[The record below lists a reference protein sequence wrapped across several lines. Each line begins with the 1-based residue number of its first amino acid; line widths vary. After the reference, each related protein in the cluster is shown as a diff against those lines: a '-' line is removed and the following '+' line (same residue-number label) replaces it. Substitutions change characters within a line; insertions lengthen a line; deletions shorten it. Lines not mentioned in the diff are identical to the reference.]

1 MKLTLECSREKDGRW
16 LAQVP
21 QCDGML
27 AYGDTK
33 AAVIIKVQ
41 ALALRMLAA
50 QLEAGSCAPGDI
62 SMSIVDLS
70 NEDDAGPAASAPADQ
85 AAYDGWLTAEVRQA
99 LDDDSPTISTEE
111 VMRYARAGM
120 CAK

>member
-21 QCDGML
+21 QFDGML

-33 AAVIIKVQ
+33 AAVITKVQ
-41 ALALRMLAA
+41 ALTLRMLAA

-85 AAYDGWLTAEVRQA
+85 AAYDAWLTAEVRQA

-111 VMRYARAGM
+111 VMRYVRAGM

>member
-1 MKLTLECSREKDGRW
+1 MKLTLECSRENDGRW
-16 LAQVP
+16 LARVP
-21 QCDGML
+21 QFDGML

-33 AAVIIKVQ
+33 AAVITKVQ

-50 QLEAGSCAPGDI
+50 QLEAGSCAPSDI

-70 NEDDAGPAASAPADQ
+70 NEDDAGRAASAPADQ
-85 AAYDGWLTAEVRQA
+85 AAYDAWLTAEVRQA
-99 LDDDSPTISTEE
+99 LDDDSPTMSTEE
-111 VMRYARAGM
+111 VMRYVRAGM